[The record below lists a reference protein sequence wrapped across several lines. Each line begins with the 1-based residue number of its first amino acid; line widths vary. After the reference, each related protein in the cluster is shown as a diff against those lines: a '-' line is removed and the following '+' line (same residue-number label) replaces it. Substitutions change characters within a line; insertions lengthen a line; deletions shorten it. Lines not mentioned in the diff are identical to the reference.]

1 MGFRLI
7 TRDSRTHARLGKLI
21 TAHGEISTPV
31 FMPVGTQGTVKAMSP
46 EALREVGAEIIL
58 GNTYHLYLRPGHELV
73 KELGG
78 LHRFMSWDRSILTDS
93 GGFQIYSLGD
103 LREISE
109 DGVSFR
115 SHLDGSMHFISP
127 EKSIE
132 IQQDL
137 DSDIMMCFDECAPY
151 PATRDYVQR
160 SMKMSMVWA
169 KRCKTAYLKGLYP
182 SPPPDTVD
190 LRSDLKKILPTPP
203 LEKGG
208 KEHVLPFS
216 KGGVGRILGGNVQQ
230 QLFGIVQGGMY
241 KDLREQSA
249 QHLIEIGF
257 DGYAIGGLSVGE
269 PKSTMFEIIE
279 HTVPHLPDDA
289 PRYLMGVGTPNDIV
303 KGVALGIDM
312 FDCVMPTRNA
322 RNGWLF
328 TRQGKIV
335 IKNAQFRTDDRPI
348 ESTCCCYTCR
358 NFSRA
363 YLRHLFVA
371 KEILASIL
379 NTIHNL
385 HFYLDLMTRIRK
397 AIADKTFYE
406 FKVQFEKGYVE

>member
-1 MGFRLI
+1 MGFQLI
-7 TRDSRTHARLGKLI
+7 AKDSRTSARLGKLI
-21 TAHGEISTPV
+21 TAHSEISTPV

-46 EALREVGAEIIL
+46 EALREAGAEIIL

-78 LHRFMSWDRSILTDS
+78 LHRFMAWDRSILTDS
-93 GGFQIYSLGD
+93 GGFQVYSLGD
-103 LREISE
+103 LRDISE
-109 DGVSFR
+109 EGVSFR
-115 SHLDGSMHFISP
+115 SHIDGSLHFLSP

-132 IQQDL
+132 IQQCL
-137 DSDIMMCFDECAPY
+137 GSDIMMCFDECAPY
-151 PATRDYVQR
+151 PASRDYVQR
-160 SMKMSMVWA
+160 SMKLSMEWA
-169 KRCKTAYLKGLYP
+169 KRCKA
-182 SPPPDTVD
+182 VH
-190 LRSDLKKILPTPP
+190 LKKIPPIPP

-208 KEHVLPFS
+208 KEHVPPPS
-216 KGGVGRILGGNVQQ
+216 KGGLGGILGETFQQ

-249 QHLIEIGF
+249 HHLIDMGF

-269 PKSTMFEIIE
+269 PKSTMFEIIA
-279 HTVPHLPDDA
+279 HTVPHLPEDA
-289 PRYLMGVGTPNDIV
+289 PRYLMGVGTPKDLV
-303 KGVALGIDM
+303 RGVAFGIDM

-335 IKNAQFRTDDRPI
+335 IKNAPFRDDERPVDTAC
-348 ESTCCCYTCR
+348 SCYTCR

-397 AIADKTFYE
+397 AIADNAFSE
-406 FKVQFEKGYVE
+406 FKEQFEQEYRE

>member
-1 MGFRLI
+1 MGFQLI
-7 TRDSRTHARLGKLI
+7 TKDSRTSARLGKLS

-46 EALREVGAEIIL
+46 EALRTIGAEIIL

-78 LHRFMSWDRSILTDS
+78 LHRFMAWDRSILTDS
-93 GGFQIYSLGD
+93 GGYQVYSLGD

-109 DGVSFR
+109 EGVSFR
-115 SHLDGSMHFISP
+115 SHIDGSLHFISP

-132 IQQDL
+132 IQQYL
-137 DSDIMMCFDECAPY
+137 GSDTMMCFDECAPY
-151 PATRDYVQR
+151 PASHDYVQR
-160 SMKMSMVWA
+160 SMKMSMMWA
-169 KRCKTAYLKGLYP
+169 ERCKAAH
-182 SPPPDTVD
+182 
-190 LRSDLKKILPTPP
+190 LKKIPPNPP

-208 KEHVLPFS
+208 KEHVPPFS
-216 KGGVGRILGGNVQQ
+216 KGGLGGILGGNAQQ
-230 QLFGIVQGGMY
+230 LLFGIIQGGMY
-241 KDLREQSA
+241 KDLRAQSA
-249 QHLIEIGF
+249 QQLIEMGF

-269 PKSTMFEIIE
+269 PKPTMFEIIE
-279 HTVPHLPDDA
+279 HTVPYLPENA
-289 PRYLMGVGTPNDIV
+289 PRYLMGVGTPMDIV

-328 TRQGKIV
+328 TKQGKIV
-335 IKNAQFRTDDRPI
+335 IKNAQYRNDDRPI
-348 ESTCCCYTCR
+348 EPTCVCYTCR

-397 AIADKTFYE
+397 SISDCAFYK
-406 FKVQFEKGYVE
+406 FKVQFEKEFVE